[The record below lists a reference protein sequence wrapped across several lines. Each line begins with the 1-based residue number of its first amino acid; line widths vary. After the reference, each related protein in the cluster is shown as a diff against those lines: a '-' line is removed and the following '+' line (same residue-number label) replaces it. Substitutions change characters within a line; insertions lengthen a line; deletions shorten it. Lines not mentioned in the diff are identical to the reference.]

1 MTTLQK
7 QQLFEQIIYATIALL
22 IFATPF
28 INALLMAYQTDG
40 NTDIL
45 HTALDMW
52 VITSPFFFLFLINNY
67 ILIPQLLL
75 KRQYAGYMAALVFI
89 IPLLF
94 IIVPEL
100 IRLFHLDDI
109 TRQPSRMMPPPP
121 PPAAHNEGMHNSPF
135 PPFVTF
141 THILIAVLLAG
152 FNIAIRLFL
161 KSLRDD
167 EMLKE
172 LERERLKAELK
183 YLKYQLNPH
192 FFMNTLN
199 NIHTLIG
206 IDKEK
211 AQKSIIELSKLMQYM
226 LYEADKV
233 LVPLTREVQFLEH
246 YLKLME
252 LRYTDK
258 LHIAFHTPFIIPDV
272 QVPPLLFISLLEN
285 AFTHGISHR
294 NESFIEAAISI
305 EGNNVYFT
313 CKNSLTPKTLGIRH
327 QGIGLP
333 NIQKRLNLLFDNDY
347 TLNAEEKD
355 NQYHVLLIIPAQ

>member
-100 IRLFHLDDI
+100 IGLFHLDDI
-109 TRQPSRMMPPPP
+109 TRQPSRMMSPPP
-121 PPAAHNEGMHNSPF
+121 PPAAHNEGMHKSPF

-272 QVPPLLFISLLEN
+272 QVPSLLFISLLEN

-313 CKNSLTPKTLGIRH
+313 CKNSLTPKTPGTQH